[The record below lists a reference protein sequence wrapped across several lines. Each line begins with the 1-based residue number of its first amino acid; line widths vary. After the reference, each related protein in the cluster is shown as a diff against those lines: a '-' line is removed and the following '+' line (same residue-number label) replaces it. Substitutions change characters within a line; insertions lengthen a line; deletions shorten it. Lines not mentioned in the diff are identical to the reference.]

1 MDETQC
7 TFATLHPSRLFT
19 TFYATYYIGIHMFI
33 LGNLIYLTYIIKLP
47 TYLYKYIYSKYISGL
62 S

>member
-1 MDETQC
+1 MDETLC

-33 LGNLIYLTYIIKLP
+33 LGYLIFLTYITKLP
-47 TYLYKYIYSKYISGL
+47 IYIYIYIYIA
-62 S
+62 